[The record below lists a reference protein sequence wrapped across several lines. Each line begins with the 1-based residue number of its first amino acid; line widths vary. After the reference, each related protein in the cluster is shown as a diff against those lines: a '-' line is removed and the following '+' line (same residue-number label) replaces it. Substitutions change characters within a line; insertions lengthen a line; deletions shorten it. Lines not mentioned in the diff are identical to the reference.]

1 MPKVNV
7 YLDDDLASQVKT
19 LRLPM
24 SEICREALWKA
35 VDRDVTALCK
45 KCKQPASYHVRSGKG
60 VMYACEDHL
69 TLYLD
74 GSATVRAI

>member
-7 YLDDDLASQVKT
+7 YLEDTLAQRVKT

-35 VDRDVTALCK
+35 VDKETTAVCR
-45 KCKQPASYHVRSGKG
+45 KCKAPATYHIRSSKG
-60 VMYACEDHL
+60 AFYACGNHL